1 MLVILS
7 LEKGRC
13 WPLRHRGG
21 VCCQG
26 MAECPRQGSLGTAP
40 WCRGRR
46 CVPWAFSLSQ
56 SSLSHLPLVCEC
68 SVSSLLTQ
76 PARKARRR
84 SDNLQDDLFSNLLPL
99 FPLQSHRDQLIAGGM
114 CTVVASPPPAP
125 SVPPG
130 EQQAPLPCWERCL
143 GTGPAGGEW
152 PHPGLVAGGAG
163 VGSAP
168 ASAVRIPCSVP
179 VRSRGA
185 VNAPPP
191 ALKLLF

>member
-1 MLVILS
+1 MVFAARGWQS
-7 LEKGRC
+7 DPGRGP
-13 WPLRHRGG
+13 WEWLRGAEGG
-21 VCCQG
+21 VAC
-26 MAECPRQGSLGTAP
+26 LGLFPFLRA
-40 WCRGRR
+40 
-46 CVPWAFSLSQ
+46 AF
-56 SSLSHLPLVCEC
+56 SHLPLVCEC
-68 SVSSLLTQ
+68 SVSALLTQ

-84 SDNLQDDLFSNLLPL
+84 SSYLQGDLFSNLLPF
-99 FPLQSHRDQLIAGGM
+99 FPLQPHRDQLIAGGT

-130 EQQAPLPCWERCL
+130 EQQTPLPCWERCL
-143 GTGPAGGEW
+143 GMGPAGGEW
-152 PHPGLVAGGAG
+152 PHPAAAGLVAGGAG

-168 ASAVRIPCSVP
+168 ASAVRIPRSVP